1 MARTKNGSTSSTC
14 PRCASLILP
23 GSLVCGL
30 CRFDLISTPVS
41 AAAKA
46 PEPIEVPVTEPVM
59 EWTSFEPVATDLVV
73 VEPEVAERVAVE
85 SEIAEPVPVEPVP
98 VEPRIAYESTSVFLP
113 IDALPMAEVAPDEP
127 TPLAPVELLSERPSA
142 DFSHFN
148 PRDPFSWYPV
158 ISA

>member
-30 CRFDLISTPVS
+30 CRFDLISTRVS

-46 PEPIEVPVTEPVM
+46 PEPIEAPVTEPVM

-73 VEPEVAERVAVE
+73 VE